1 MNSHPLALFRITTQE
16 YELRDCRRKKKPL
29 CAHLDLRNIS
39 RISTAMHF
47 VTCNKTPGNSHGA
60 RASAES
66 ALKFRSVSPARGSC
80 TRVTAVIFS
89 REIRLIINQL
99 IHKSSNTDLWS
110 LAAFLGSSPG
120 SFPGSLCRRTFW
132 IPAFNFA
139 PDLLCVHA
147 LSDRVR
153 ALARFKLSQW
163 CTTKAFSQSQ
173 EMTTHSSIL
182 SLKMDFDY
190 QKIKDEEFRKREERI
205 GSLPF
210 PQPRPQALTV
220 TETPSNIQ
228 KPPIKPRRSIKNRP
242 IAQPGSEA
250 SHSQTN
256 QMENE
261 ERKRIAPSQVLNP
274 AGPLDA
280 QTPSLQAHNLLWF
293 QRTQLP
299 RLQKPVPSWLHGFAT
314 RREAEQLLQE
324 KQQGCFL
331 LRLSESKVGFV
342 LSYRGV
348 DKCRH
353 FIIEEEFDASGTKG
367 QYVIAGETSK
377 HSSLEELINYYTH
390 NPVGPFNETL
400 TVPCVQSSHSTMQW
414 RKPFQSLHRTR
425 SSHRP
430 ETVQYAVVR
439 KTLRKA
445 NSISESV
452 SEALASIQEHTDTPM
467 MTENETP
474 DPVFSSKDTCA
485 EGDVTHPGDAPY
497 ARVNKPQRPAQT
509 FSSHDSAVCG
519 AAAEAEMLLND
530 AAVAEQKYWELEP
543 VHTYEEALHTPSRDD
558 QIEFY
563 AVGRQRGNTRSSG
576 VAVNHVYSEVNIKG
590 NRDDPMSASPPLH
603 TGTTFISTPS
613 STRPRLP
620 LRSAPRAAQPEATA
634 QNSAVRNPFTFP
646 SEQAMAGSSEFS
658 IYEQIPERP
667 NKSRPPLPPLPGPK
681 R

>member
-1 MNSHPLALFRITTQE
+1 
-16 YELRDCRRKKKPL
+16 
-29 CAHLDLRNIS
+29 
-39 RISTAMHF
+39 
-47 VTCNKTPGNSHGA
+47 
-60 RASAES
+60 
-66 ALKFRSVSPARGSC
+66 
-80 TRVTAVIFS
+80 
-89 REIRLIINQL
+89 
-99 IHKSSNTDLWS
+99 
-110 LAAFLGSSPG
+110 
-120 SFPGSLCRRTFW
+120 
-132 IPAFNFA
+132 
-139 PDLLCVHA
+139 
-147 LSDRVR
+147 
-153 ALARFKLSQW
+153 
-163 CTTKAFSQSQ
+163 
-173 EMTTHSSIL
+173 
-182 SLKMDFDY
+182 MDFDY

-400 TVPCVQSSHSTMQW
+400 TVPCVQTFTLPVCLLLFGEHLEQGLAASPPHRCRDSIQTLVTVCVKVLMSFKYPHRFHPGSVVSFNANSSHSTMQW

-563 AVGRQRGNTRSSG
+563 AVGRQRGNTRSSAG

>member
-1 MNSHPLALFRITTQE
+1 MFTVCPS
-16 YELRDCRRKKKPL
+16 
-29 CAHLDLRNIS
+29 
-39 RISTAMHF
+39 
-47 VTCNKTPGNSHGA
+47 
-60 RASAES
+60 
-66 ALKFRSVSPARGSC
+66 RGSC

-153 ALARFKLSQW
+153 ALARFK
-163 CTTKAFSQSQ
+163 
-173 EMTTHSSIL
+173 
-182 SLKMDFDY
+182 
-190 QKIKDEEFRKREERI
+190 
-205 GSLPF
+205 
-210 PQPRPQALTV
+210 PRPQALTV

-400 TVPCVQSSHSTMQW
+400 TVPCVQPNGVCEEKSKLDVRNKEESGKERAATPPCSGENPSKASTG
-414 RKPFQSLHRTR
+414 PEVLTA
-425 SSHRP
+425 P